1 LIAKDLLELDQRA
14 RQPGFGA
21 IEEEPQAE
29 SLGALNGHKAHLT
42 ANMIDVIQP
51 VQLRFV
57 VIGVALQSRDAF
69 LNGLTE
75 PRTDLESILGNA
87 LNGHEEHLGAGMTEA
102 EVFFA
107 GGLKFPLL
115 LPILP
120 KHPSLRQITASRNFG
135 NVLSENST
143 VFSDRLSVIKPQSL
157 ALDSSPTLQ
166 RRRVLSTERT
176 DP

>member
-1 LIAKDLLELDQRA
+1 LIAKDFLELDQRA

-57 VIGVALQSRDAF
+57 VIGVALQSRDAL

-75 PRTDLESILGNA
+75 PRTDFESFLG
-87 LNGHEEHLGAGMTEA
+87 
-102 EVFFA
+102 
-107 GGLKFPLL
+107 
-115 LPILP
+115 
-120 KHPSLRQITASRNFG
+120 S
-135 NVLSENST
+135 
-143 VFSDRLSVIKPQSL
+143 
-157 ALDSSPTLQ
+157 ALD
-166 RRRVLSTERT
+166 RHESTSERE
-176 DP
+176 